1 MKTKIIYFLILFSF
15 LSCKEEKENKI
26 DTTNKVSNSAK
37 SKINQ
42 EQAVSISQFTT
53 DYTTLINNV
62 RKKGDIDSYDELFY
76 GFMDSNK
83 AERTDSLMIY
93 SKIMAVQYNYEKAYI
108 DYITALC
115 EKNNIKFEYSNFS
128 SINILLMDKTSKLQA
143 EDWLKKMLEKK
154 VITQE
159 QYNSV
164 KR

>member
-1 MKTKIIYFLILFSF
+1 MKRKIIYFLILFSF
-15 LSCKEEKENKI
+15 FSCKKEKENKI
-26 DTTNKVSNSAK
+26 NTTNKVNTT
-37 SKINQ
+37 KINQ
-42 EQAVSISQFTT
+42 EQAVSISQITT
-53 DYTTLINNV
+53 DYDTLINNV
-62 RKKGDIDSYDELFY
+62 RKKGDVDSYDELFY
-76 GFMDSNK
+76 GFMDSNR
-83 AERTDSLMIY
+83 AGRTDSLMIY

-115 EKNNIKFEYSNFS
+115 EKNNMKFEYNNFS

-164 KR
+164 ER